1 MSLRRLLRRGTVT
14 VLAGTVLAGTALLSA
29 AAPASATGGP
39 GVNPAAYCE
48 EHHYTATTWDG
59 RVLDAWWIPLEA
71 AGQQG
76 RYRFPILSAQGCV
89 STVAAGMQDGFV
101 AGSDISL
108 PAARAQCAW
117 LEQVRG
123 LTYPTVMHGT
133 AVHNRTACAQ
143 VLQRA
148 LAVMPPPPGGPPV

>member
-1 MSLRRLLRRGTVT
+1 VTRPRLPRAGAAA
-14 VLAGTVLAGTALLSA
+14 VLAGAAVLA
-29 AAPASATGGP
+29 AAPPASAAGGP

-48 EHHYTATTWDG
+48 EHHYTARSWDG

-76 RYRFPILSAQGCV
+76 RYRFPILSAEGCV
-89 STVAAGMQDGFV
+89 STVAAGMQDGYV

-123 LTYPTVMHGT
+123 LAYPAVIHGT
-133 AVHNRTACAQ
+133 TVQNRTACGQ
-143 VLQRA
+143 VLLRA